1 MTKEQIQEF
10 TRRTTQENHS
20 GLILVL
26 CDVVCTYTVD
36 ALAAYAKG
44 DGDGYMQNVEAARR
58 AHNELMD
65 CFDATNYHGRKV
77 LSVLRYIYGQYVI
90 SVIKHEPIDLE
101 RCMDMMKS
109 LRVSFEHLHSLDTE
123 GPVMKNT
130 HQVYAGLTYGKG
142 TLNESTICA
151 DYGNRGYQA

>member
-26 CDVVCTYTVD
+26 CDIVRTYTND
-36 ALAAYAKG
+36 ALTAYAAG
-44 DGDGYMQNVEAARR
+44 DSDGYMTNVEAARR

-65 CFDATNYHGRKV
+65 CFDAANYHGRKV

-90 SVIKHEPIDLE
+90 SAIKREPIDLD
-101 RCMDMMKS
+101 RCMEMLDS
-109 LRVSFEHLHSLDTE
+109 LRVSFEHLHSIDPE

-142 TLNESTICA
+142 MLNESTLCS
-151 DYGNRGYQA
+151 DYSNRGYQI

>member
-26 CDVVCTYTVD
+26 CDIVRVYTQD
-36 ALAAYAKG
+36 ALKAYA
-44 DGDGYMQNVEAARR
+44 DGDEKEYMRTVECARR

-65 CFDATNYHGRKV
+65 CFDMSDYHGRKV

-90 SVIKHEPIDLE
+90 SVIKREPIDLD
-101 RCMDMMKS
+101 RCIGMLDS
-109 LRVSFEHLHSLDTE
+109 LQISFEHLHSLDTE

-130 HQVYAGLTYGKG
+130 HQVYAGLTYGRG
-142 TLNESTICA
+142 TLNESAICD
-151 DYGNRGYQA
+151 DYSKRGYQI

>member
-26 CDVVCTYTVD
+26 CDIVRAYTKD
-36 ALAAYAKG
+36 ALTAYA
-44 DGDGYMQNVEAARR
+44 DGQIDSYMHHVEAARR

-65 CFDATNYHGRKV
+65 CFDSSNYNGRKV
-77 LSVLRYIYGQYVI
+77 LSVLRYIYGQFVI
-90 SVIKHEPIDLE
+90 SVIKREPIDLD
-101 RCMDMMKS
+101 RCMEMLSS
-109 LRVSFEHLHSLDTE
+109 LQISFEHLHSLDTE
-123 GPVMKNT
+123 GPVMKNA

-142 TLNESTICA
+142 TLNESTVCA
-151 DYGNRGYQA
+151 DYSKRGYQI

>member
-26 CDVVCTYTVD
+26 CDVVRVYTKD
-36 ALAAYAKG
+36 ALAAFAEG
-44 DGDGYMQNVEAARR
+44 NVEGYMSNVEAARR

-77 LSVLRYIYGQYVI
+77 LSVLRYIYGQFVI
-90 SVIKHEPIDLE
+90 SVIKREPVELD
-101 RCMDMMKS
+101 RCIGMLDS
-109 LRVSFEHLHSLDTE
+109 LQVSFEHLHSLDTE

-142 TLNESTICA
+142 TLNESTVCA
-151 DYGNRGYQA
+151 DYSKRGYQI